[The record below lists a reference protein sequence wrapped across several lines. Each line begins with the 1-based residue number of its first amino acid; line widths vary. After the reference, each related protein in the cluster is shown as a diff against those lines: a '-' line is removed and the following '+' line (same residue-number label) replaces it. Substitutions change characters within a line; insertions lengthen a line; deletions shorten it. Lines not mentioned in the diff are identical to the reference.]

1 VEPDASENDV
11 GRDARRLLLLRHAK
25 SAWPDG
31 VADHERPLAERGRK
45 AAQLIGRF
53 MAQEGLIPSLTMVS
67 DARRT
72 RETWA
77 LARNEILRPLICH
90 DCPAIYEASAAAIL
104 AEVRRI
110 EPEFRTVLI
119 VGHNPGLQDLALM
132 LAGSGRP
139 EAMKAIADKY
149 PTGALAVLDF
159 ALPTWQSISPGSG
172 TLKRFVKPRS
182 LK

>member
-1 VEPDASENDV
+1 
-11 GRDARRLLLLRHAK
+11 
-25 SAWPDG
+25 
-31 VADHERPLAERGRK
+31 
-45 AAQLIGRF
+45 
-53 MAQEGLIPSLTMVS
+53 M
-67 DARRT
+67 
-72 RETWA
+72 
-77 LARNEILRPLICH
+77 
-90 DCPAIYEASAAAIL
+90 
-104 AEVRRI
+104 
-110 EPEFRTVLI
+110 LI